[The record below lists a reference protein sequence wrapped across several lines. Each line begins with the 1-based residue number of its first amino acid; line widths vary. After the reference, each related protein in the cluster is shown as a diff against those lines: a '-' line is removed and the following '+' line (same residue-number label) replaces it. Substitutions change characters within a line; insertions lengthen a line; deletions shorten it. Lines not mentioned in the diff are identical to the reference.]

1 MRGGNCNI
9 SNRDYIM
16 ARIIFGWMNKASEK
30 VRPYLSCGI
39 SYTRD
44 MDKNE
49 QTVVVQRVFDSTGR
63 SCEILSPGVFLDIH
77 GRHYERGNAK
87 KPLIF
92 DQFFFKNITN

>member
-1 MRGGNCNI
+1 
-9 SNRDYIM
+9 
-16 ARIIFGWMNKASEK
+16 MNKASEK

-63 SCEILSPGVFLDIH
+63 FCEILNPGVFLDIL
-77 GRHYERGNAK
+77 NSW
-87 KPLIF
+87 
-92 DQFFFKNITN
+92 

>member
-1 MRGGNCNI
+1 
-9 SNRDYIM
+9 
-16 ARIIFGWMNKASEK
+16 MNKASEK

-87 KPLIF
+87 KSLSDHSINNF
-92 DQFFFKNITN
+92 FVKTLLNYTFFKRSWHH